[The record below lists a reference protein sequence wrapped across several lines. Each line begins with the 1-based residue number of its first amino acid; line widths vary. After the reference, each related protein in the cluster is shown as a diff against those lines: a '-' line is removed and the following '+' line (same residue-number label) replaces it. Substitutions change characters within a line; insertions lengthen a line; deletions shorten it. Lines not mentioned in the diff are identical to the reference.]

1 MVNINELQ
9 VLIDELV
16 AALLRYDVLR
26 FDEVQQRELGPP
38 ANADELSR
46 LSQVVGFA
54 LPPSW
59 RAFLS
64 LHNGWSNFRGAANI
78 LSTEEC
84 VAPWVKQRVRDWE
97 ELLEGQANPFGD
109 GRHPVLLGVA
119 ESSFLVV
126 DPATV
131 RADGEMSFI
140 MYDYLQEEHR
150 FPDLT
155 SYLRHHLMIMQA
167 LIARHDGRSAN

>member
-9 VLIDELV
+9 VLIDELA
-16 AALLRYDVLR
+16 AALRLYDILR

-38 ANADELSR
+38 ATEDELAQ
-46 LSQVVGFA
+46 LSHVVGFA

-64 LHNGWSNFRGAANI
+64 LHNGWRDFRGAAKI
-78 LSTEEC
+78 LSTADC
-84 VAPWVKQRVRDWE
+84 TAPWVKQRVRDWE
-97 ELLEGQANPFGD
+97 DLLDGQVNPFGD
-109 GRHPVLLGVA
+109 GRQPVLLGME

-126 DPATV
+126 DPTTAQS
-131 RADGEMSFI
+131 DGEMSFI

-150 FPDLT
+150 FSDLT
-155 SYLRHHLMIMQA
+155 SYLRHHLLIMRT
-167 LIARHDGRSAN
+167 LISHHDGALPN